1 MQRGWARGVM
11 RGGTF
16 DDEVERWSYP
26 SSGGPIIVAA
36 LGRELQK
43 AKRSR
48 QELKSASRSPGS
60 GKAQKL
66 KGDFSTGSPLVYC
79 GLVLHLHLTGTRGC
93 EGVILK
99 PALFS
104 RT

>member
-1 MQRGWARGVM
+1 M

-16 DDEVERWSYP
+16 EDEVERWSYP

-48 QELKSASRSPGS
+48 QELNLHHAHPAPGKHKS
-60 GKAQKL
+60 
-66 KGDFSTGSPLVYC
+66 
-79 GLVLHLHLTGTRGC
+79 
-93 EGVILK
+93 
-99 PALFS
+99 
-104 RT
+104 

>member
-36 LGRELQK
+36 LERELQK
-43 AKRSR
+43 PKRSR
-48 QELKSASRSPGS
+48 QELNPHHAHPAPVKHKSRRISAQVSNGSIGVLWTDFTSPS
-60 GKAQKL
+60 
-66 KGDFSTGSPLVYC
+66 
-79 GLVLHLHLTGTRGC
+79 HRH
-93 EGVILK
+93 
-99 PALFS
+99 
-104 RT
+104 

>member
-16 DDEVERWSYP
+16 EDEVERWSYP

-48 QELKSASRSPGS
+48 QELNLHHAHPAPGKHKS
-60 GKAQKL
+60 
-66 KGDFSTGSPLVYC
+66 
-79 GLVLHLHLTGTRGC
+79 
-93 EGVILK
+93 
-99 PALFS
+99 
-104 RT
+104 